1 MLKKENVEIKNSPIE
16 PVNLG
21 RLIKLIT
28 SEKISGK
35 IAKEVFEEMFRTSK
49 SPDVIVDQGGLAQVS
64 DSKEIEKIIDSIIN
78 NNKEKVI
85 EYKKGKIKLLGYFI
99 GETMKLSKGKANP
112 KIINKILSKKL
123 SLD

>member
-1 MLKKENVEIKNSPIE
+1 MLKKENIEIQNSPINHD
-16 PVNLG
+16 NLG

-35 IAKEVFEEMFRTSK
+35 IAKEIFEEMFQTSK

-64 DSKEIEKIIDSIIN
+64 DSKEIEKIIDSIISS
-78 NNKEKVI
+78 NKEKVL
-85 EYKKGKIKLLGYFI
+85 EYKKGKIKLLGYFV
-99 GETMKLSKGKANP
+99 GEAMKLSKGKANP

-123 SLD
+123 SSD